1 MLVSAFT
8 PDNIIRMVSLK
19 ELFRFGIRQPSRSDW
34 LVTLAYW
41 VGSTPFILSSYLSD
55 YPVAQAIGGMTFTVL
70 FDTTSVFILVFGIFA
85 TYIPRRQYLALLLAT
100 VALFVVNSLVYNYG
114 YGMIFSWEYQ
124 PPSLN
129 MLLSGVLRH
138 AQSYGILAAIM
149 IGKQFFDIQKQYFVL
164 EKEKRENELK
174 MLKSQIDPH
183 FLFNNL
189 NILDVL
195 IERDPATAR
204 IYLKHLAALYRY
216 LIRHKD
222 EEVVSLHDEWAFAK
236 DYIYLLQQRFGDA
249 FHFELAGN
257 TKDLNTFFIPPGAM
271 QTVIENVV
279 KHNQGDDLQPVKVSV
294 LLENEAIL
302 VRNTIRP
309 KLDASESNGT
319 GLANLRA
326 RYRLLVDKAPDIQRE
341 NGEFIVRLP
350 LIRGVKA

>member
-1 MLVSAFT
+1 MLVSAFS
-8 PDNIIRMVSLK
+8 PENIVRMLSLK
-19 ELFRFGIRQPSRSDW
+19 EFFQLGVRQPARSDW
-34 LVTLAYW
+34 YVTLAYW
-41 VGSTPFILSSYLSD
+41 LCATPFILSSYIEDNPLW
-55 YPVAQAIGGMTFTVL
+55 QALGGMVFTII

-85 TYIPRRQYLALLLAT
+85 TYIPRRQYLALLIAT
-100 VALFVVNSLVYNYG
+100 LVLFAVNSLIYNYG
-114 YGMIFSWEYQ
+114 YGVIFGWEYRT
-124 PPSLN
+124 PSLE
-129 MLLSGVLRH
+129 LLLWGVLRH

-149 IGKQFFDIQKQYFVL
+149 IGKQFFDIQRQYFAL

-195 IERDPATAR
+195 IERDPHAAR
-204 IYLKHLAALYRY
+204 AYLKHLAALYRY

-249 FHFELAGN
+249 FQFKLEG
-257 TKDLNTFFIPPGAM
+257 DLQHLNSFFIPPGAM

-279 KHNQGDDLQPVKVSV
+279 KHNQGDDQSPIMVSIT
-294 LLENEAIL
+294 LEGDHIF
-302 VRNTIRP
+302 VRNTLRP
-309 KLDASESNGT
+309 KLDGTESNGT

-326 RYRLLVDKAPDIQRE
+326 RYRLLVDQALDVRRE
-341 NGEFIVRLP
+341 QGEFVVQLP
-350 LIRGVKA
+350 LIRSIKA